1 MSEENT
7 LPEVKLTDSQKVRD
21 LEKNDKTAQEE
32 ERRPQFLQLYTEQL
46 TVAINVFLQNT
57 YWAWTCSRDCAKSW
71 RYNKIQDTE
80 AARSHKGYIPVVG
93 NKQVGNRLNSAM
105 QEGKKADKTWGMWQ
119 RVWLTG

>member
-57 YWAWTCSRDCAKSW
+57 Y
-71 RYNKIQDTE
+71 
-80 AARSHKGYIPVVG
+80 
-93 NKQVGNRLNSAM
+93 
-105 QEGKKADKTWGMWQ
+105 
-119 RVWLTG
+119 